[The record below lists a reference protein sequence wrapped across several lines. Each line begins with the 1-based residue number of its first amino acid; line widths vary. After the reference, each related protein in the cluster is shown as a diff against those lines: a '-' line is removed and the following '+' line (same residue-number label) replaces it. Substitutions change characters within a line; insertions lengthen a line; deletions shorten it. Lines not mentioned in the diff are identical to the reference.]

1 MHRGLGKL
9 KVERRVDVQFGVWW
23 IMGRLRR
30 VRAYIMAGL
39 NRVQS
44 GQVNLG
50 ATDPLRTLFQHET
63 RRNFSKMAIYET
75 RVSSVFAKIMT
86 GPEHL

>member
-1 MHRGLGKL
+1 
-9 KVERRVDVQFGVWW
+9 
-23 IMGRLRR
+23 
-30 VRAYIMAGL
+30 MAGL

-75 RVSSVFAKIMT
+75 RVLSEFAKIMT
-86 GPEHL
+86 GLEHQ